1 MGNQTA
7 VEPYFAWPSVSK
19 KLWCEKVPGIIKG
32 KTRT

>member
-1 MGNQTA
+1 LLGLLS
-7 VEPYFAWPSVSK
+7 PK

>member
-1 MGNQTA
+1 LNLILLGLLS
-7 VEPYFAWPSVSK
+7 PK